1 MADISNERIVMNT
14 VKKKLKYNIEC
25 PVCGKRQKVGVEMGF
40 LRDVNQ
46 YPFTH
51 IYLHGDPLH
60 AMIIYIDRQNNVRS
74 VESGSSIEI
83 KCSGETF
90 TQIMK
95 KWSNP
100 F

>member
-1 MADISNERIVMNT
+1 MADISNERIAMNT
-14 VKKKLKYNIEC
+14 LKKKLKYSIEC
-25 PVCGKRQKVGVEMGF
+25 PVCGKRQKVGVELGF

-51 IYLHGDPLH
+51 IHLHGNPLH